1 MSKWKE
7 ISIHEIKNI
16 HIGHAQDEEHGTG
29 CSVIICDEKAPCG
42 VDVRGGGPA
51 SRETELLNPR
61 MSNDGINGLFLSGG
75 SAYGLDVAGG
85 VMKYL
90 EEKGK
95 GIQVGS
101 EIVPIVVGSCIFDLN
116 CANGKVRPE
125 VCRRIREISD
135 VAIFFITARVMEEDE
150 LNGYALGADDYVTK
164 PFSLPILYAK
174 AMAMMG
180 RIRGENPARRMK
192 KGDIEVDVRIH
203 EVWVLG
209 HQREIAPLD
218 YEMLLFFM
226 ENPNRIFSREQLL
239 IRFWGYDFDG
249 NERVVDNHIKKLRK
263 ILDGSR
269 CMIQT
274 VRKTGYRM
282 EVRP

>member
-1 MSKWKE
+1 METSLNLLIVEDDVLLAEAIGDYFSSKGWK
-7 ISIHEIKNI
+7 
-16 HIGHAQDEEHGTG
+16 T
-29 CSVIICDEKAPCG
+29 
-42 VDVRGGGPA
+42 DVV
-51 SRETELLNPR
+51 
-61 MSNDGINGLFLSGG
+61 MDGIQALDRFEQGNYQLIL
-75 SAYGLDVAGG
+75 LDV
-85 VMKYL
+85 ML
-90 EEKGK
+90 PGK
-95 GIQVGS
+95 SG
-101 EIVPIVVGSCIFDLN
+101 F
-116 CANGKVRPE
+116 E

-150 LNGYALGADDYVTK
+150 LNGYALGADDYVAK

-192 KGDIEVDVRIH
+192 KGDIEVDVRTH
-203 EVWVLG
+203 EVWVRG
-209 HQREIAPLD
+209 YQREIAPLD

-274 VRKTGYRM
+274 ARKAGYRM

>member
-1 MSKWKE
+1 METSLNLLVVEDDALLAEAIGDYFSSKGWK
-7 ISIHEIKNI
+7 
-16 HIGHAQDEEHGTG
+16 T
-29 CSVIICDEKAPCG
+29 
-42 VDVRGGGPA
+42 DVV
-51 SRETELLNPR
+51 
-61 MSNDGINGLFLSGG
+61 MDGMQALDWFEQGNYQLIL
-75 SAYGLDVAGG
+75 LDV
-85 VMKYL
+85 ML
-90 EEKGK
+90 PGK
-95 GIQVGS
+95 
-101 EIVPIVVGSCIFDLN
+101 
-116 CANGKVRPE
+116 NGFE

-150 LNGYALGADDYVTK
+150 LNGYALGADDYVAK

-192 KGDIEVDVRIH
+192 KGDIEVDVRTH
-203 EVWVLG
+203 EVWVRG
-209 HQREIAPLD
+209 YQREIAPLD
-218 YEMLLFFM
+218 YEILLFFM

-282 EVRP
+282 EVWP

>member
-1 MSKWKE
+1 METGLNLLIVEDDALLAEAIGDYFSSKGWK
-7 ISIHEIKNI
+7 
-16 HIGHAQDEEHGTG
+16 T
-29 CSVIICDEKAPCG
+29 
-42 VDVRGGGPA
+42 DVV
-51 SRETELLNPR
+51 
-61 MSNDGINGLFLSGG
+61 MDGMQALDWFEQGNYQLIL
-75 SAYGLDVAGG
+75 LDV
-85 VMKYL
+85 ML
-90 EEKGK
+90 PGK
-95 GIQVGS
+95 
-101 EIVPIVVGSCIFDLN
+101 
-116 CANGKVRPE
+116 NGFE

-150 LNGYALGADDYVTK
+150 LNGYALGADDYVAK

-192 KGDIEVDVRIH
+192 KGNIEVNVRTH
-203 EVWVLG
+203 EVWVRG
-209 HQREIAPLD
+209 YQREIAPLD
-218 YEMLLFFM
+218 YEILLFFM

>member
-1 MSKWKE
+1 METSLNLLIVEDDVLLAEAIGDYFSSKGWK
-7 ISIHEIKNI
+7 
-16 HIGHAQDEEHGTG
+16 T
-29 CSVIICDEKAPCG
+29 
-42 VDVRGGGPA
+42 DVV
-51 SRETELLNPR
+51 
-61 MSNDGINGLFLSGG
+61 MDGIQALDRFEQGNYQLIL
-75 SAYGLDVAGG
+75 LDV
-85 VMKYL
+85 ML
-90 EEKGK
+90 PGK
-95 GIQVGS
+95 SG
-101 EIVPIVVGSCIFDLN
+101 F
-116 CANGKVRPE
+116 E

-192 KGDIEVDVRIH
+192 KGDIEVDVRTH
-203 EVWVLG
+203 EVWVRG
-209 HQREIAPLD
+209 YQREIAPLD

-274 VRKTGYRM
+274 ARKTGYRM

>member
-1 MSKWKE
+1 METGLNLLIVEDDALLAEAIGDYFSSKGWK
-7 ISIHEIKNI
+7 
-16 HIGHAQDEEHGTG
+16 T
-29 CSVIICDEKAPCG
+29 
-42 VDVRGGGPA
+42 DVV
-51 SRETELLNPR
+51 
-61 MSNDGINGLFLSGG
+61 MDGIQALDWFEQGNYQLIL
-75 SAYGLDVAGG
+75 LDV
-85 VMKYL
+85 ML
-90 EEKGK
+90 PGK
-95 GIQVGS
+95 SG
-101 EIVPIVVGSCIFDLN
+101 F
-116 CANGKVRPE
+116 E

-274 VRKTGYRM
+274 ARKTGYRM

>member
-1 MSKWKE
+1 METGLNLLIVEDDVLLAEAIGDYFSSKGWK
-7 ISIHEIKNI
+7 
-16 HIGHAQDEEHGTG
+16 T
-29 CSVIICDEKAPCG
+29 
-42 VDVRGGGPA
+42 DVV
-51 SRETELLNPR
+51 
-61 MSNDGINGLFLSGG
+61 MDGMQALDWFEQGNYQLIL
-75 SAYGLDVAGG
+75 LDV
-85 VMKYL
+85 ML
-90 EEKGK
+90 PGK
-95 GIQVGS
+95 
-101 EIVPIVVGSCIFDLN
+101 
-116 CANGKVRPE
+116 NGFE

-150 LNGYALGADDYVTK
+150 LNGYALGADDYVAK

-192 KGDIEVDVRIH
+192 KGDIEVDVRTH
-203 EVWVLG
+203 EVWVRG
-209 HQREIAPLD
+209 YQREIAPLD
-218 YEMLLFFM
+218 YEILLFFM

-239 IRFWGYDFDG
+239 VRFWGYDFDG

-282 EVRP
+282 EVWP

>member
-1 MSKWKE
+1 METGLNLLIVEDDALLAEAIGDYFSSKGWK
-7 ISIHEIKNI
+7 
-16 HIGHAQDEEHGTG
+16 T
-29 CSVIICDEKAPCG
+29 
-42 VDVRGGGPA
+42 DVV
-51 SRETELLNPR
+51 
-61 MSNDGINGLFLSGG
+61 MDGIQALDWFEQGNYQLIL
-75 SAYGLDVAGG
+75 LDV
-85 VMKYL
+85 ML
-90 EEKGK
+90 PGK
-95 GIQVGS
+95 SG
-101 EIVPIVVGSCIFDLN
+101 F
-116 CANGKVRPE
+116 E

-192 KGDIEVDVRIH
+192 KGDIEVDVRTH
-203 EVWVLG
+203 EVWVRG
-209 HQREIAPLD
+209 YQREIAPLD